1 MATTDNTLL
10 IIERAHRGAVETQFA
25 DTLFFVRELHRQ
37 SGGVHVALRG
47 LAASYAVD
55 TTYEAALRIAGRTLD
70 TLPDPRRLL
79 RQLLDDGATVF
90 VEEADLSALGA
101 RARERLLPG
110 VRRVTGAE
118 LVSRWSDYAR
128 VWFF

>member
-1 MATTDNTLL
+1 MATNDNTLL

-37 SGGVHVALRG
+37 SGGLHVVLRG

-79 RQLLDDGATVF
+79 RQLLEDGATVF

-110 VRRVTGAE
+110 VRLVAGAE
-118 LVSRWSDYAR
+118 LVSRWSDYER

>member
-1 MATTDNTLL
+1 SVCGLL
-10 IIERAHRGAVETQFA
+10 CRARG
-25 DTLFFVRELHRQ
+25 
-37 SGGVHVALRG
+37 GGAGWWGGGGGARRWWSHPPPR
-47 LAASYAVD
+47 AAP
-55 TTYEAALRIAGRTLD
+55 LRIAGRTLD

-110 VRRVTGAE
+110 VRRVAGAE